1 MQRVCFCG
9 RLQLFRAVVCCDLMQ
24 ALAAL
29 LLMGQGSPDTYGPGS
44 ETQLS
49 TRLARTWVREGHVC
63 VPLTYVGI
71 KHVFKCFSGTYDKVM
86 KEMIRHGS
94 LHEPRCS
101 FQPPVPDTYQ
111 AEIFQCGHQTQYP
124 KLSCLTYEKVVVWG
138 CWVWEDPF
146 HFSMAMTGG
155 DISPLKIRLH
165 QFWGRIQ
172 SYKTFV
178 FFPML
183 WIKALVFAYWSET
196 PWKNQETLNCEREWK
211 MSSYFLFFNSHRL
224 DFYHLPSVTT
234 HWKMLCDSAKFSEE
248 KKKTDAPLL
257 IASERHISW
266 TGPVYG
272 HGVPIGAQKTYFDLT
287 IWAHIYHIH
296 VKITPFAQETA
307 PEALHQRTGAVGKGP
322 E

>member
-1 MQRVCFCG
+1 MCLSAFLALVI
-9 RLQLFRAVVCCDLMQ
+9 RLWRRWYDTVPCTSQDVPSNPLFLMHIRQ
-24 ALAAL
+24 
-29 LLMGQGSPDTYGPGS
+29 
-44 ETQLS
+44 
-49 TRLARTWVREGHVC
+49 
-63 VPLTYVGI
+63 
-71 KHVFKCFSGTYDKVM
+71 KFSQY
-86 KEMIRHGS
+86 
-94 LHEPRCS
+94 
-101 FQPPVPDTYQ
+101 
-111 AEIFQCGHQTQYP
+111 GHQTQYP
-124 KLSCLTYEKVVVWG
+124 KLSCLTFKQVVVYG

-155 DISPLKIRLH
+155 DTSPLKIRLH
-165 QFWGRIQ
+165 RFWGRIQ
-172 SYKTFV
+172 SYKTFG

-211 MSSYFLFFNSHRL
+211 MSGYFLFFNSRQL

-257 IASERHISW
+257 TASERHISW

-272 HGVPIGAQKTYFDLT
+272 HGVPIGAQRTYFDLT